1 MNIVAL
7 LPRHISTF
15 LLWNSFAQQ
24 QKQQQQQQ
32 QQQKN
37 NNIKD
42 SLFGEHSCTPAEA
55 HFDIFALELFYTKVL
70 ELHNLVSRRMVGQPE
85 KESDDDIDEEDYDE
99 V

>member
-24 QKQQQQQQ
+24 QKQ

-70 ELHNLVSRRMVGQPE
+70 GHHNLVSRRMVGQPE